1 MDFSASLSRLDQGDD
16 IPKSVAWGKGMV
28 NSLLWVAQA
37 EQKLLAEL
45 SGQTPLLKLDVLRP
59 GGQKLYLKDE
69 SWNSVG
75 SWRQR
80 VARVL
85 FLQALSQR
93 RLEVD
98 KPVISN
104 SPPAMAIAEAWYA
117 QMLGLPYVAVIPDH
131 CPLKESMQIEF
142 CSGICHRVAPDGLQ
156 DATKEIASELTGVQ
170 FNNLTSDASLLRAA
184 AEPLVREAQE
194 QLVQYEAGCS
204 GMTFLIG
211 ASEQELNEALNLLQS
226 ESRCN
231 KTLCVMVSG
240 MDYEQRD
247 VNSQHL
253 EEAMSE
259 ISPAAS
265 QAGVEWLNDLTGR
278 RFSLETGAAYVAI
291 MEGDARLDSE
301 DCLVIIAESAGCHES
316 DQLLTRTKR
325 EWLRYRE
332 SFQLERWMDKLAHP
346 PSGPEKD

>member
-1 MDFSASLSRLDQGDD
+1 MDFSTSHSRLGQGDNS
-16 IPKSVAWGKGMV
+16 PKSVTWGKGMV

-45 SGQTPLLKLDVLRP
+45 PGQTPLLKLDVLRP

-69 SWNSVG
+69 SWNPVG

-93 RLEVD
+93 QLEAD

-142 CSGICHRVAPDGLQ
+142 CSGICHRVALDTLQ
-156 DATKEIASELTGVQ
+156 DATKEVASELTGVQ
-170 FNNLTSDASLLRAA
+170 FNNLTTDASLLRTA
-184 AEPLVREAQE
+184 AEPLVRETQE
-194 QLVQYEAGCS
+194 QLIQSSSESS

-211 ASEQELNEALNLLQS
+211 ASEQELNKALDVLHD

-231 KTLCVMVSG
+231 QAQYVMVAG
-240 MDYEQRD
+240 MDYQQRD
-247 VNSQHL
+247 INAQHL
-253 EEAMSE
+253 EGALSE

-291 MEGDARLDSE
+291 MEGGTLLDSANY
-301 DCLVIIAESAGCHES
+301 LVIVAESAGCHES
-316 DQLLTRTKR
+316 DQLMTRTKR

-332 SFQLERWMDKLAHP
+332 SFQLERWTEKLAHP
-346 PSGPEKD
+346 PGEPETD

>member
-1 MDFSASLSRLDQGDD
+1 MPPILELVEVTTSR
-16 IPKSVAWGKGMV
+16 KSVAWGKGMV

-45 SGQTPLLKLDVLRP
+45 SGQTPLLKLDALCP

-69 SWNSVG
+69 SCNPVG

-93 RLEVD
+93 QLEVD

-142 CSGICHRVAPDGLQ
+142 CSGICHRVAPDRMQ
-156 DATKEIASELTGVQ
+156 DATKEVASELTGVQ
-170 FNNLTSDASLLRAA
+170 FNNLTSDASLLRTA
-184 AEPLVREAQE
+184 AEPLVREVKE
-194 QLVQYEAGCS
+194 QLTQYESAFS
-204 GMTFLIG
+204 GVTFLIG
-211 ASEQELNEALNLLQS
+211 ASEQELNKALNVLQS
-226 ESRCN
+226 ELRCN
-231 KTLCVMVSG
+231 KALCVMVAG
-240 MDYEQRD
+240 MDYQQRD
-247 VNSQHL
+247 INLQHL
-253 EEAMSE
+253 DEAVSE

-278 RFSLETGAAYVAI
+278 RFSLETGAAYVVI
-291 MEGDARLDSE
+291 MEGEIPLDSA

-332 SFQLERWMDKLAHP
+332 SFQLERWMDKLNHP
-346 PSGPEKD
+346 PGKPETD